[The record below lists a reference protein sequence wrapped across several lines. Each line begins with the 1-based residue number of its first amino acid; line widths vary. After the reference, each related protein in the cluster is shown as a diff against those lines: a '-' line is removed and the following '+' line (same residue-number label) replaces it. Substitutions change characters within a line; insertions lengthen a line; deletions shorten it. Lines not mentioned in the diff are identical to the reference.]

1 MIEYIQSHQSGFWI
15 TAGFI
20 LLAAEALV
28 FGFATIILL
37 FAGIG
42 ALITGLLMAVGVL
55 PETWIAGVSGFG
67 LSTGIVS
74 ILLWKPMRRL
84 QNDNVSTQ
92 SNSSDLIGYEFV
104 LQEDISPMKTGHH
117 RYSGIDWTVE
127 LDPSAAA
134 DSLPAGQRVKVASV
148 DAGIFRVKAA

>member
-20 LLAAEALV
+20 LLVAEALV
-28 FGFATIILL
+28 FGFATIIIL

-42 ALITGLLMAVGVL
+42 ALATGLLMTIGVL
-55 PETWIAGVSGFG
+55 PETWIAGVSSFG
-67 LSTGIVS
+67 LSTGVVS

-84 QNDNVSTQ
+84 QNDNVSSQ

-104 LQEDISPMKTGHH
+104 LQEDISPMITGHH
-117 RYSGIDWTVE
+117 RYSGIDWTIE

-134 DSLPAGQRVKVASV
+134 DSLTAGQRVKVVSV
-148 DAGIFRVKAA
+148 DAGIFRVKSV